1 MFKKLFHFILTIDMY
16 NVIVFFPTI
25 LVYKIISPYFG
36 ITESFL
42 LTIWQVV
49 YITDLYSLIDTY
61 DLIPLPW
68 P

>member
-1 MFKKLFHFILTIDMY
+1 MFKKLFHFILTIDIY

-25 LVYKIISPYFG
+25 LVYKIISLYFG

-42 LTIWQVV
+42 LNIWQVV

-61 DLIPLPW
+61 DH
-68 P
+68 

>member
-25 LVYKIISPYFG
+25 LVYKIISLYFG

-49 YITDLYSLIDTY
+49 YITDLHSLIDTY
-61 DLIPLPW
+61 DH
-68 P
+68 

>member
-1 MFKKLFHFILTIDMY
+1 MFKKLFHFILTIDIY

-25 LVYKIISPYFG
+25 LVYKIISLYFG

-49 YITDLYSLIDTY
+49 YITDLYSLTDTY
-61 DLIPLPW
+61 DH
-68 P
+68 

>member
-25 LVYKIISPYFG
+25 LVYKIISLYFG
-36 ITESFL
+36 FTESFL

-61 DLIPLPW
+61 DH
-68 P
+68 

>member
-25 LVYKIISPYFG
+25 LVYKIISLYFG
-36 ITESFL
+36 ITESLL

-61 DLIPLPW
+61 DH
-68 P
+68 

>member
-25 LVYKIISPYFG
+25 LVYKKISLYFG

-42 LTIWQVV
+42 LNIWQVV

-61 DLIPLPW
+61 DH
-68 P
+68 

>member
-1 MFKKLFHFILTIDMY
+1 MY

-25 LVYKIISPYFG
+25 LVYKIISLYFG

-61 DLIPLPW
+61 DH
-68 P
+68 

>member
-1 MFKKLFHFILTIDMY
+1 MFKKLFHFILTIDLY

-25 LVYKIISPYFG
+25 LVYKIISLYFG

-61 DLIPLPW
+61 DH
-68 P
+68 

>member
-25 LVYKIISPYFG
+25 LVYKIISLYFG

-49 YITDLYSLIDTY
+49 NITDLHSLIDTY
-61 DLIPLPW
+61 DH
-68 P
+68 